1 MGRHD
6 VLLARVPEE
15 LAEHA
20 RAVIDWLVGDVI
32 EFTEVGQADVQR
44 LLWIDLPSRWPTPS
58 TEWLKVAEATAVV
71 FQLAGR
77 PSLAELARSEETAEI
92 LAAYARSV
100 EDGLLA
106 ANAAYA
112 RTGTNPPDTDLLTW
126 GRRLSAAEGNA
137 YDELQ
142 RVLEAAVIADE
153 YAPGASGWRQKQ
165 RALTDRWLTSPS
177 QLFEG
182 MLPLEVIHTERRET
196 WSETGEPT
204 RIALLGPIAEMLVE
218 APEVPEDEPASLRW
232 LLGRIG
238 DGVRLTQRGYLP
250 TELVRAA
257 DDKFGWSPAG
267 VRPASESQ
275 LPPLLE
281 LHELVR
287 SQRLVTKRRS
297 DLKLS
302 ARGRAQLLEPPRLF
316 ETASVA
322 WLGSQL
328 FEIMVNEIPSAMLLG
343 HPADSRTMCAVAHE
357 AVSPSF
363 RDRDGEPVRFSD
375 TEFVVWG
382 WIRRGLALGFLQ
394 DLPRDSRYAL
404 TDSGESAALCALRS
418 RAHGPQ
424 T

>member
-20 RAVIDWLVGDVI
+20 RAVIDWMVGDVI

-58 TEWLKVAEATAVV
+58 TEWLRVAEATAWV

-77 PSLAELARSEETAEI
+77 PMLAELARSDETAEI

-142 RVLEAAVIADE
+142 RVLEAAVIAGE
-153 YAPGASGWRQKQ
+153 YAPGGPGWRQKQ
-165 RALTDRWLTSPS
+165 RALTERWLTSPS

-182 MLPLEVIHTERRET
+182 LLPLEVIHTERRET

-204 RIALLGPIAEMLVE
+204 RIALLGPIAELLVE
-218 APEVPEDEPASLRW
+218 APEVPEDEPATLRW

-257 DDKFGWSPAG
+257 DDRFGWSPPG
-267 VRPASESQ
+267 VRASTEAN
-275 LPPLLE
+275 LAPLRE
-281 LHELVR
+281 LHELAR
-287 SQRLVTKRRS
+287 SQRLVTKRRT
-297 DLKLS
+297 DLRLS
-302 ARGRAQLLEPPRLF
+302 ARGRAQLLESPRLF

-328 FEIMVNEIPSAMLLG
+328 FEIMTNEIPAAMLLG
-343 HPADSRTMCAVAHE
+343 HPADSRTLCAVAYE
-357 AVSPSF
+357 AVAPSF
-363 RDRDGEPVRFSD
+363 RDHDGEPVRFSD
-375 TEFVVWG
+375 TESVVWS
-382 WIRRGLALGFLQ
+382 WIRRGLALGFVE
-394 DLPRDSRYAL
+394 DLPRDLRYAL
-404 TDSGESAALCALRS
+404 TDSGEAAALCALRA

-424 T
+424 S